1 MAMHKAEQE
10 RLTRTTDAQ
19 NTEMVG
25 EESEIIDEDMRI
37 SSEND
42 EPTDEIR
49 NFWFQNSRKF
59 SF

>member
-1 MAMHKAEQE
+1 MAMHRAEQE
-10 RLTRTTDAQ
+10 RLTRTADAE